1 MSDHN
6 DLSEQTRRL
15 ATRAVHAGEP
25 EPRIEGAVAI
35 PIFQSAT
42 FETAGEKSYDAVR
55 YVRLN
60 NTPNHQSL
68 HAKLASLEAGE
79 AAVVASSGM
88 AAITTT
94 LLALLSHGDHLLA
107 LEGLYGGTH
116 TFVTRDLAEF
126 GIAHDLMDGN
136 RPETWSALLKPST
149 RAIYVETITNPLMQV
164 PDLEQIVRFARKHG
178 LVSIIDSTFAT
189 PVNYRPLDSGF
200 DLVVHSGTK
209 YLNGHS
215 DLAAGA
221 VIGDQ
226 ELVSRVT
233 RRLNLLGGVLDPHAC
248 FLLQRGIKT
257 LVLRVRQQNENAL
270 ALARFLAG
278 HPAVEGVNFPR
289 PGDPSSTRPGPE
301 AVLRLW
307 RDAELRGAGGC
318 GRGGSVAE
326 PSSNSQIGSQPG
338 RCGDPDHP
346 SGHHFPCRRTGQG
359 TDSDGNLRLAGTG
372 LGGHRGP
379 WRSGGGFRSGSGRN
393 FVIGAIHT
401 PARRD
406 SLAPMVTFA
415 ATCQ

>member
-1 MSDHN
+1 MSDPS
-6 DLSEQTRRL
+6 DLSELTRRL

-79 AAVVASSGM
+79 AAVVAASGM

-149 RAIYVETITNPLMQV
+149 RTIYVETITNPLMQV

-221 VIGDQ
+221 VIGPR
-226 ELVSRVT
+226 ELVRRVT
-233 RRLNLLGGVLDPHAC
+233 HRLNHLGGVLDPHAC
-248 FLLQRGIKT
+248 FLLHRGIKT
-257 LVLRVRQQNENAL
+257 LVLRVRRQNENAW
-270 ALARFLAG
+270 ALARFLAAHAAVDEVNYPG
-278 HPAVEGVNFPR
+278 LETHPQHGRARKLFSGFGGMLSFEVQGGVEAAETLLSRLRIPRSAPSLGGVETLI
-289 PGDPSSTRPGPE
+289 TRP
-301 AVLRLW
+301 ATTSH
-307 RDAELRGAGGC
+307 AG
-318 GRGGSVAE
+318 V
-326 PSSNSQIGSQPG
+326 
-338 RCGDPDHP
+338 
-346 SGHHFPCRRTGQG
+346 
-359 TDSDGNLRLAGTG
+359 
-372 LGGHRGP
+372 
-379 WRSGGGFRSGSGRN
+379 
-393 FVIGAIHT
+393 
-401 PARRD
+401 PAKERIRMGISD
-406 SLAPMVTFA
+406 SLVRVSVGIEDAGDLMEDFK
-415 ATCQ
+415 QGLEGIS

>member
-1 MSDHN
+1 MPDPSDI
-6 DLSEQTRRL
+6 SEQTRRM

-42 FETAGEKSYDAVR
+42 FETAGETSYDAVR

-60 NTPNHQSL
+60 NTPNHQAL
-68 HAKLASLEAGE
+68 HAKLASLEGGE

-94 LLALLSHGDHLLA
+94 LLSLLSHGDHLLA

-136 RPETWSALLKPST
+136 HPETWSVLLKPST

-164 PDLEQIVRFARKHG
+164 PDLEQVVRFARDHG

-221 VIGDQ
+221 VIGSGG
-226 ELVSRVT
+226 LVRRVT
-233 RRLNLLGGVLDPHAC
+233 HRLNHLGGVLDPHAC

-257 LVLRVRQQNENAL
+257 LVLRVGRQNGNAL
-270 ALARFLAG
+270 SLARFLAA
-278 HPAVEGVNFPR
+278 HPAVDAVNYPGLETHPQYRRARKLFSGFGGMLSFEARGGVEAADSLLRRLRIPR
-289 PGDPSSTRPGPE
+289 SAPSLGGVETLVTRPATTSHAGVP
-301 AVLRLW
+301 AVERM
-307 RDAELRGAGGC
+307 RMGI
-318 GRGGSVAE
+318 S
-326 PSSNSQIGSQPG
+326 
-338 RCGDPDHP
+338 
-346 SGHHFPCRRTGQG
+346 
-359 TDSDGNLRLAGTG
+359 
-372 LGGHRGP
+372 
-379 WRSGGGFRSGSGRN
+379 
-393 FVIGAIHT
+393 
-401 PARRD
+401 D
-406 SLAPMVTFA
+406 SLVRVSVGIEDSEDLVEDFD
-415 ATCQ
+415 QGLKGIS

>member
-1 MSDHN
+1 MSDPS
-6 DLSEQTRRL
+6 DLSELTRRL

-79 AAVVASSGM
+79 AAVVAASGM

-136 RPETWSALLKPST
+136 RPEIWSALLKPST

-221 VIGDQ
+221 VIGPR
-226 ELVSRVT
+226 ELVRRVT
-233 RRLNLLGGVLDPHAC
+233 HRLNHLGGVLDPHAC
-248 FLLQRGIKT
+248 FLLHRGIKT

-270 ALARFLAG
+270 ALARFLAAHAAVDEVNYPG
-278 HPAVEGVNFPR
+278 LETHPQHGRARKLFSGFGGMLSFEVQGGVEAVETLLSRLRIPRSAPSLGGVETLITRPATTSHAGVPAKER
-289 PGDPSSTRPGPE
+289 IRMGISDSLVRVSVGIEDPGDLVE
-301 AVLRLW
+301 
-307 RDAELRGAGGC
+307 D
-318 GRGGSVAE
+318 
-326 PSSNSQIGSQPG
+326 
-338 RCGDPDHP
+338 
-346 SGHHFPCRRTGQG
+346 FKQG
-359 TDSDGNLRLAGTG
+359 LEGIS
-372 LGGHRGP
+372 
-379 WRSGGGFRSGSGRN
+379 
-393 FVIGAIHT
+393 
-401 PARRD
+401 
-406 SLAPMVTFA
+406 
-415 ATCQ
+415 

>member
-1 MSDHN
+1 MSDPS
-6 DLSEQTRRL
+6 DLSELTRRL

-79 AAVVASSGM
+79 AAVVAASGM

-136 RPETWSALLKPST
+136 RPEIWSALLKPST

-221 VIGDQ
+221 VIGPR
-226 ELVSRVT
+226 ELVRRVT
-233 RRLNLLGGVLDPHAC
+233 HRLNHLGGVLDPHAC
-248 FLLQRGIKT
+248 FLLHRGIKT

-270 ALARFLAG
+270 ALARFLAAHAAVDEVNYPG
-278 HPAVEGVNFPR
+278 LETHPQHGRARKLFSGFGGMLSFEVQGGVEAAETLLSRLRIPRSAPSLGGVETLITRPATTSHAGVPAKER
-289 PGDPSSTRPGPE
+289 IRMGISDSLVRVSVGIEDPGDLVE
-301 AVLRLW
+301 
-307 RDAELRGAGGC
+307 D
-318 GRGGSVAE
+318 
-326 PSSNSQIGSQPG
+326 
-338 RCGDPDHP
+338 
-346 SGHHFPCRRTGQG
+346 FKQG
-359 TDSDGNLRLAGTG
+359 LEGIS
-372 LGGHRGP
+372 
-379 WRSGGGFRSGSGRN
+379 
-393 FVIGAIHT
+393 
-401 PARRD
+401 
-406 SLAPMVTFA
+406 
-415 ATCQ
+415 

>member
-1 MSDHN
+1 MSDPS
-6 DLSEQTRRL
+6 DLSELTRRL

-136 RPETWSALLKPST
+136 RPEIWSALLKPST

-164 PDLEQIVRFARKHG
+164 PDLEQVVRFARKHG
-178 LVSIIDSTFAT
+178 LVSIVDSTFAT

-221 VIGDQ
+221 VIGSR
-226 ELVSRVT
+226 ELVRRVT
-233 RRLNLLGGVLDPHAC
+233 HRLNHLGGVLDPHAC
-248 FLLQRGIKT
+248 FLLHRGIKT

-270 ALARFLAG
+270 ALARFLAAHAAVDEVNYPG
-278 HPAVEGVNFPR
+278 LETHPQHGRARKLFSGFGGMLSFEVQGGVEAAETLLSRLRIPRSAPSLGGVETLITRPATTSHAGVPAKER
-289 PGDPSSTRPGPE
+289 IRMGISDSLVRVSVGIEDPGDLVE
-301 AVLRLW
+301 
-307 RDAELRGAGGC
+307 D
-318 GRGGSVAE
+318 
-326 PSSNSQIGSQPG
+326 
-338 RCGDPDHP
+338 
-346 SGHHFPCRRTGQG
+346 FKQG
-359 TDSDGNLRLAGTG
+359 LEGIS
-372 LGGHRGP
+372 
-379 WRSGGGFRSGSGRN
+379 
-393 FVIGAIHT
+393 
-401 PARRD
+401 
-406 SLAPMVTFA
+406 
-415 ATCQ
+415 